1 MACGLP
7 GLWGAAVGGR
17 VNTRMRR
24 EGERGYEGVLAIF
37 KVTRQGLESIGMCE
51 MELCMEFTAKR
62 FLCK

>member
-1 MACGLP
+1 
-7 GLWGAAVGGR
+7 
-17 VNTRMRR
+17 MRR

-51 MELCMEFTAKR
+51 MDMCMEFTAKR